1 MATTM
6 IRTYPLLID
15 GALKEAGEPL
25 DIISPATGEVV
36 GRTYQADAAT
46 LEEAVQA
53 TVRAFAVT
61 RKLPAY
67 ERAAILR
74 KIAEGI
80 SAQQEEIARLMA
92 RESGKPIRD
101 CRVETARGAFTFVQA
116 ASEAE

>member
-15 GALKEAGEPL
+15 GALKEAGELL
-25 DIISPATGEVV
+25 DVTSPATGEVV

-53 TVRAFAVT
+53 TVRAFQVT

-74 KIAEGI
+74 KIAIGI
-80 SAQQEEIARLMA
+80 EAQQDEIARIMA
-92 RESGKPIRD
+92 LESGKPIRD
-101 CRVETARGAFTFVQA
+101 CRVETTRAIFTFNQ
-116 ASEAE
+116 